1 LLEPTVIA
9 ALYAA
14 SQAGVQID
22 LIVRGVCALRPGVP
36 GHSENIAVRSIIGRF
51 LEHSRVFRFWNDG
64 QDEVWLSSADWMDRN
79 FFRRVE
85 IAFPILDEKLKARVI
100 EEALEEHL
108 ADNTSAWLMG
118 SDGAYRRLQPEGE
131 KRVSQLRL
139 LSRMGA
145 AES

>member
-1 LLEPTVIA
+1 
-9 ALYAA
+9 
-14 SQAGVQID
+14 
-22 LIVRGVCALRPGVP
+22 
-36 GHSENIAVRSIIGRF
+36 
-51 LEHSRVFRFWNDG
+51 
-64 QDEVWLSSADWMDRN
+64 
-79 FFRRVE
+79 
-85 IAFPILDEKLKARVI
+85 VI

-118 SDGAYRRLQPEGE
+118 SDGAYQRLQPEGE